1 MSLLVNY
8 IKTAFRNLARIRL
21 HSLINI
27 IGLSIGFLCFI
38 IILLYVNDELS
49 FDQYHSKAD
58 RIYRITSTSDF
69 EGVAERSSSCPA
81 PLGPTLAAEY
91 PGIIDKMTRVF
102 NSWSSEFYIE
112 YGEKS
117 YREKRFF
124 FVDSTFT
131 GIFDLNFIRGNS
143 SESLSAPFTALI
155 TESTARRYFGNDDP
169 IGKVI
174 KLEGKTNI
182 TITGLIADSPSQ
194 SHFSYDFLVSMSSL
208 RMLWG
213 GKMPETWVYNPFWT
227 YVLLKK
233 GSDIEKLKPMLPA
246 FTEKYFYDAEKEH
259 ITLGTQPL
267 IEIHLKSALDYEIEP
282 NGNIS
287 YIRILTA
294 IAFFI
299 LIIACI
305 NYINLA
311 TAFATRRARETAI
324 RKVSGATRWQLMV
337 QYVGE
342 SLFISLISLVLALAA
357 IELVLPYFNSFSG
370 KEIKSDYL
378 YNSHFIFRVIL
389 LWMATGILSGI
400 YPALYQ
406 SGFSPVTVLRGTS
419 QKSLGNSIGRKALVV
434 LQFSLS
440 IILITAS
447 MMAFDQLRYLRT
459 ANLGFEKENILIIPV
474 TRSPIVGQYD
484 SFKAELI
491 RKTSVSGVTAVDYIV
506 GTDHNNH
513 EFRPEGY
520 PNDKWQFYPA
530 LVIRDDFLEVFD
542 IKIVAGR
549 NYFKNSP
556 TDAMESILI
565 NEAMVKHLGWKS
577 NEDALGKKFNSRI
590 GNEKVVGIFK
600 DFNASSL
607 HSKAG
612 PLVLNLKEDP
622 REIRAFTNFV
632 AVKFKPGLDQA
643 AIRQIKETWDAF
655 APGRP
660 FEYKFLSNE
669 LDKLYKEEEY
679 LWKASAILSVLTI
692 IIAAMGLFG
701 LVSFMATQ
709 RTREIGIRK
718 VLGAETLQLIKL
730 MTSGYIKLI
739 IISILIAWPICYLAI
754 KYWFNSF
761 AYQTEIKWQYF
772 LASGIISLFLSF
784 VVTGFRAYKASGQN
798 PAKTLKYE

>member
-27 IGLSIGFLCFI
+27 IGLAIGFLCFI
-38 IILLYVNDELS
+38 IIMLYINDELN
-49 FDQYHSKAD
+49 FDRYHTKAD

-91 PGIIDKMTRVF
+91 PDIIEKMTRVF

-112 YGEKS
+112 NGDKS

-131 GIFDLNFIRGNS
+131 DIFNLNFKRGNPT
-143 SESLSAPFTALI
+143 EALSAPFTALI
-155 TESTARRYFGNDDP
+155 TESTAQRYFGKDDP

-174 KLEGKTNI
+174 KLEGRTSI
-182 TITGLIADSPSQ
+182 TITGLIADTPPQ

-208 RMLWG
+208 RMMWG

-227 YVLLKK
+227 YVLLKD
-233 GSDIEKLKPMLPA
+233 GLTIERLKPQLPG
-246 FTEKYFYDAEKEH
+246 FTKKYFYDAEREH

-267 IEIHLKSALDYEIEP
+267 TDIHLKSALDYEIQP

-287 YIRILTA
+287 YVSILTA

-324 RKVSGATRWQLMV
+324 RKVSGATRRQLMA
-337 QYVGE
+337 QYIGE
-342 SLFISLISLVLALAA
+342 SLIISLISLIIALAA
-357 IELVLPYFNSFSG
+357 IEMVLPYFNAFSD

-378 YNSHFIFRVIL
+378 YKGHFIFRVML
-389 LWMATGILSGI
+389 LWAATGIMSGI
-400 YPALYQ
+400 YPAFYQ
-406 SGFSPVTVLRGTS
+406 SGFSPVKVLKGPD
-419 QKSLGNSIGRKALVV
+419 QKSHGNSLGRKALVV

-440 IILITAS
+440 IVLITAS
-447 MMAFDQLRYLRT
+447 MIAFDQLRYLRN

-474 TRSPIVGQYD
+474 TRSPIVAQYE

-491 RKTSVSGVTAVDYIV
+491 RKPSVSGVTAVDYVI

-520 PNDKWQFYPA
+520 PSNKWQFYPA
-530 LVIRDDFLEVFD
+530 LVIRDDFLDVFD

-577 NEDALGKKFNSRI
+577 NEEALGKKFNSRI

-607 HSKAG
+607 HSSAG
-612 PLVLNLKEDP
+612 PLVLNLKEEP
-622 REIRAFTNFV
+622 REINAFTNFV
-632 AVKFKPGLDQA
+632 AVKFKTGQDQS
-643 AIRQIKETWDAF
+643 AIRQAKETWDAF

-660 FEYKFLSNE
+660 FEYKFLTHE

-679 LWKASAILSVLTI
+679 LWKTSAILSVLTI

-730 MTSGYIKLI
+730 ITGGYLKLI
-739 IISILIAWPICYLAI
+739 IISILIAWPICFMAI

-761 AYQTEIKWQYF
+761 AYQAEIKWQYF
-772 LASGIISLFLSF
+772 LASGIISLLLTLA
-784 VVTGFRAYKASGQN
+784 VTGFRAYTASGQN